1 MFQPRLSLR
10 QSKKNE
16 SSFFVNR
23 VYIWWSIRKYG
34 GETIHLLKIL
44 KELVTNVWNR
54 RVYTT
59 FRVLSEIKG
68 RTNMQHYNMLINGEE
83 IGSDLPKVEVSN
95 PATSEVVATISKGG
109 KSEAVSAVDAA
120 CNAFRDWSQYSVYE
134 RSELIRK
141 WYDLI
146 NEHKEDLA
154 KTMTIEQGKPLKE
167 ARGEIQYANGFISWY
182 AEEGKRVYGEQIPAT
197 QRNKRLF
204 VSKQPVGVVAVI
216 TPWNFPAAMI
226 TRKVAPAIVTGC
238 TVVIK
243 PANLT
248 PLTALKMALLAEK
261 AGIPKGVINVVTGD
275 SKAIGEAWL
284 EDTRVRKLTFTG
296 STEVGRQLMKGSA
309 DTIKKISLELGGHA
323 PSIVMDDCNIDKA
336 VEGVIASKF
345 RNAGQTCV
353 CSNRVYVH
361 EEIAEKFTQR
371 LVKKVKELKVGNGL
385 EEGVHIGPLIDEDAI
400 EKVQKHIDDAV
411 SKGAKVATGGKAG
424 NGLFFEPTV
433 LTDVSEDM
441 LCMTEE
447 TFGPLAPITTF
458 KTQEEAIERAN
469 NSIYGLA
476 AYVFTENIKNG
487 IQICEQLEYGIV
499 GLNDGVPSTPQAPF
513 GGFKQ
518 SGLGREGG
526 HHGIEEYLEV
536 KYISVGL

>member
-1 MFQPRLSLR
+1 
-10 QSKKNE
+10 
-16 SSFFVNR
+16 
-23 VYIWWSIRKYG
+23 
-34 GETIHLLKIL
+34 
-44 KELVTNVWNR
+44 
-54 RVYTT
+54 
-59 FRVLSEIKG
+59 
-68 RTNMQHYNMLINGEE
+68 MQHYNMLINGEE
-83 IGSDLPKVEVSN
+83 IGSDLSKVEVTN
-95 PATSEVVATISKGG
+95 PATSEVVATIPRGG
-109 KSEAVSAVDAA
+109 KNEAASAVDAA
-120 CNAFRDWSQYSVYE
+120 ANAFRDWSQKSVYE
-134 RSELIRK
+134 RSDLIRK

-146 NEHKEDLA
+146 NDHKDDLA
-154 KTMTIEQGKPLKE
+154 RTMTLEQGKPLKE
-167 ARGEIQYANGFISWY
+167 AQGEIQYANGFISWY

-197 QRNKRLF
+197 QTNKRLF

-226 TRKVAPAIVTGC
+226 TRKVAPALATGC

-248 PLTALKMALLAEK
+248 PLTALKMAALAEK
-261 AGIPKGVINVVTGD
+261 AGIPKGVVNVVTGD

-309 DTIKKISLELGGHA
+309 DTIKKVSLELGGHA
-323 PSIVMDDCNIDKA
+323 PSIVMDDCDIDKA
-336 VEGVIASKF
+336 VDGVIASKF

-361 EEIAEKFTQR
+361 EDISEEFTQR

-385 EEGVHIGPLIDEDAI
+385 EEGVDIGPLINEGAV

-411 SKGAKVATGGKAG
+411 SKGAKVVIGGNAG
-424 NGLFFEPTV
+424 KGLFFEPTV

-441 LCMTEE
+441 LCMTDE
-447 TFGPLAPITTF
+447 TFGPLAPISTF

-469 NSIYGLA
+469 DSIYGLA
-476 AYVFTENIKNG
+476 AYVFTENITRG
-487 IQICEQLEYGIV
+487 IQICERLEYGIV

>member
-1 MFQPRLSLR
+1 
-10 QSKKNE
+10 
-16 SSFFVNR
+16 
-23 VYIWWSIRKYG
+23 
-34 GETIHLLKIL
+34 
-44 KELVTNVWNR
+44 
-54 RVYTT
+54 
-59 FRVLSEIKG
+59 
-68 RTNMQHYNMLINGEE
+68 MQHYNMLINGEE
-83 IGSDLPKVEVSN
+83 IGNDLPKTEVTN
-95 PATSEVVATISKGG
+95 PATSEVVATIPRGG
-109 KSEAVSAVDAA
+109 KDEAVRAVDAA
-120 CNAFRDWSQYSVYE
+120 DKAFRDWSRKSGYE

-154 KTMTIEQGKPLKE
+154 ETMTREQGKPLKE
-167 ARGEIQYANGFISWY
+167 AAGEIQYANGFISWY

-197 QRNKRLF
+197 QTNKRLF

-226 TRKVAPAIVTGC
+226 TRKVAPALATGC

-248 PLTALKMALLAEK
+248 PLTALKMAALAEQ

-284 EDTRVRKLTFTG
+284 EDMRVRKLTFTG

-309 DTIKKISLELGGHA
+309 DTIKKVSLELGGHA
-323 PSIVMDDCNIDKA
+323 PSIVMDDCDIDKA
-336 VEGVIASKF
+336 VEGVVASKF

-361 EEIAEKFTQR
+361 EDISEEFTQR

-385 EEGVHIGPLIDEDAI
+385 EEGVDIGPLIDEDAV

-411 SKGAKVATGGKAG
+411 SKGAKVVTGGKAG
-424 NGLFFEPTV
+424 KGLFFEPTV

-441 LCMTEE
+441 ICMTDE
-447 TFGPLAPITTF
+447 TFGPLAPISTF

-469 NSIYGLA
+469 DSIYGLA
-476 AYVFTENIKNG
+476 AYVFTENITRG

-526 HHGIEEYLEV
+526 HQGIEEFLEV